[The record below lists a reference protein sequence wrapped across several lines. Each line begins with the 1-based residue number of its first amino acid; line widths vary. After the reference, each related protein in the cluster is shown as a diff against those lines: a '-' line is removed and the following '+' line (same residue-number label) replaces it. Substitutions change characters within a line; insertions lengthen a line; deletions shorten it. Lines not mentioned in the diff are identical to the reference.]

1 MYRLKRSINIDPTVG
16 SPVKF
21 FSGVSRGCLTW
32 SSLDSILLSDD
43 VRSGN
48 STDPTRVPAQKVH
61 KYRSDRRIA
70 LKVFSEVSRG
80 CLTWSSLDS
89 ILLSDDVRSGNST
102 DPTRLP
108 AQKVH
113 KYRSDRW
120 IALKSFSGVSKGC
133 FTWSI
138 AESVLHSVEVRS
150 GNSIDPTRVP
160 AQKVHKYRSDRC
172 IALKCFS

>member
-1 MYRLKRSINIDPTVG
+1 MRNRYFTSTKSGRAIPSTRLAYQLKSFITIDPTVG

-48 STDPTRVPAQKVH
+48 STDSTRV
-61 KYRSDRRIA
+61 
-70 LKVFSEVSRG
+70 
-80 CLTWSSLDS
+80 
-89 ILLSDDVRSGNST
+89 
-102 DPTRLP
+102 P

-120 IALKSFSGVSKGC
+120 IALKSFSGVSGGF

-138 AESVLHSVEVRS
+138 AESVLHSNEVRS
-150 GNSIDPTRVP
+150 GNSTDTTSVP
-160 AQKVHKYRSDRC
+160 AQKVHYYRSERW
-172 IALKCFS
+172 IALKFFSGVSEIGRAHV